1 MIRRSLDLIMP
12 PMDGELKEVRMAD
25 TTLDSFIEELESSK
39 KTGCLKA
46 SSDHHKSRAA
56 AILYNGRVLG
66 CLYSCFKAEIQSTDP
81 SLKLMLGDL
90 AHSESIAWVY
100 DLPENVVLSVSA
112 LFQGVP
118 VPRSDEYDARTY
130 MDKVIDLLG
139 KKKDTACVAFNL
151 PSSRSTCL
159 TFVYKGDYI
168 GAFYVKDQVFK
179 EDIEFVHDL
188 LKEEEHARAE
198 ACILPPE
205 VSDNEEFGFS
215 LSHTKTLI

>member
-1 MIRRSLDLIMP
+1 MIRRSLDLILP

-25 TTLDSFIEELESSK
+25 TSLDSFIEELESSK

-56 AILYNGRVLG
+56 AILYNGRVMG

-90 AHSESIAWVY
+90 AHNESIAWVY
-100 DLPENVVLSVSA
+100 DLPEKVVLAISA

-118 VPRSDEYDARTY
+118 VARSDEYDARTY
-130 MDKVIDLLG
+130 MDKVNDLLA

-151 PSSRSTCL
+151 PASASTCL
-159 TFVYKGDYI
+159 TFVHKGDYI

-179 EDIEFVHDL
+179 EEIGFVHDL
-188 LKEEEHARAE
+188 LKEEEHARVE
-198 ACILPPE
+198 ACILPPDIQE
-205 VSDNEEFGFS
+205 KEDFGMS